1 MSVET
6 LLELVIIRNEKGVDA
21 VCKGPNGF
29 VTATEAAKL
38 LLLLEASVISAR
50 NYLTPYLVGSG
61 MPELTRMRERDQA
74 VFRAAMCDWIED
86 ALNGKDVSD
95 FADSFPE
102 VHLAVR
108 AGAALKREMGEGAQK
123 EPEAS

>member
-1 MSVET
+1 MSVEN
-6 LLELVIIRNEKGVDA
+6 LLELVIIRNQSGVDA
-21 VCKGPNGF
+21 VCTGPKGF
-29 VTATEAAKL
+29 VTAEEAAKV
-38 LLLLEASVISAR
+38 LLLLEAAAVSAR
-50 NYLTPYLVGSG
+50 NYLTPYLAGSG
-61 MPELTRMRERDQA
+61 LPELTRMREHDQA

-108 AGAALKREMGEGAQK
+108 AAAALRREEGKAG
-123 EPEAS
+123 